1 MSFNEFLLDQCGK
14 TWPELKNETL
24 IENQY
29 LTHEDIQ
36 EIISKQYL
44 LLRKDYEEFLL
55 EAAQ

>member
-1 MSFNEFLLDQCGK
+1 MSFNEFVLDQCGK

-24 IENQY
+24 NENQY

-55 EAAQ
+55 EAQ

>member
-1 MSFNEFLLDQCGK
+1 MSFNEFVLDQCGK

-24 IENQY
+24 IGNQY
-29 LTHEDIQ
+29 LTHENIQ

-55 EAAQ
+55 EAQ

>member
-55 EAAQ
+55 EAQ

>member
-1 MSFNEFLLDQCGK
+1 MSFNEFVLDQCGK

-24 IENQY
+24 IENHY

-36 EIISKQYL
+36 KIISKQYL

-55 EAAQ
+55 EAQ

>member
-1 MSFNEFLLDQCGK
+1 MSFNEFVLDQCWK
-14 TWPELKNETL
+14 TWPEFKNETL
-24 IENQY
+24 IEDQY

-55 EAAQ
+55 EAQ

>member
-1 MSFNEFLLDQCGK
+1 MRK

-55 EAAQ
+55 EAQ

>member
-1 MSFNEFLLDQCGK
+1 MSFNEFVLDQGGK

-55 EAAQ
+55 EAQ

>member
-1 MSFNEFLLDQCGK
+1 MRKNMARI
-14 TWPELKNETL
+14 KNESL

-55 EAAQ
+55 EAQ

>member
-1 MSFNEFLLDQCGK
+1 MSFNEFVLDQCGK

-24 IENQY
+24 IENLY

-55 EAAQ
+55 EAQ

>member
-1 MSFNEFLLDQCGK
+1 MSFNEFVLDQCGK
-14 TWPELKNETL
+14 TWAELKNETL

-55 EAAQ
+55 EAQ

>member
-1 MSFNEFLLDQCGK
+1 MSFNEFVLDQCGK

-36 EIISKQYL
+36 EITSKQYL
-44 LLRKDYEEFLL
+44 LVRKDYEEFLL
-55 EAAQ
+55 EAQ

>member
-1 MSFNEFLLDQCGK
+1 MSFNEFVLDQCGK
-14 TWPELKNETL
+14 TWPELKKETL

-55 EAAQ
+55 EAQ

>member
-1 MSFNEFLLDQCGK
+1 MNFNEFVLDQCGK

-44 LLRKDYEEFLL
+44 FLRKDYEEFLL
-55 EAAQ
+55 EAQ

>member
-1 MSFNEFLLDQCGK
+1 MSFNEFVLDQCGK

-24 IENQY
+24 IENQF

-36 EIISKQYL
+36 EINSKQYL

-55 EAAQ
+55 EAQ